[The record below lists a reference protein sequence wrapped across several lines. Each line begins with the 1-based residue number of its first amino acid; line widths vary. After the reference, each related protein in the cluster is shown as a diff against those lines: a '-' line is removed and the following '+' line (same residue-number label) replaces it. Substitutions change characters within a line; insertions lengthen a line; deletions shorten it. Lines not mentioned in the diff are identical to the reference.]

1 MRGDIGNPNA
11 VLVELRPLVDRSDLK
26 RLVLEKRGLKLKI
39 DLRMTEVFSLMDECL
54 DALVNQDDVEEKC
67 PSCAQSPHAHDC
79 VLVCS
84 LQNALRELRR
94 RGA

>member
-11 VLVELRPLVDRSDLK
+11 VLCELRPADDSRR
-26 RLVLEKRGLKLKI
+26 RLVLETRGVKLKI

-54 DALVNQDDVEEKC
+54 DALVQQDDVEDKC
-67 PSCAQSPHAHDC
+67 PSCNSDPHTHDC